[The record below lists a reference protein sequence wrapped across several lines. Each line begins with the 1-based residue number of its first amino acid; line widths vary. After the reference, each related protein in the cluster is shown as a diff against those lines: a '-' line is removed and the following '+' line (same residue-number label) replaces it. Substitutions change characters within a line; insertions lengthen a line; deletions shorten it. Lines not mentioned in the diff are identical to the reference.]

1 MNMNNNQTPNN
12 QTNNGF
18 ADNAKNFVNNVV
30 DETAQMDP
38 QDIEN
43 NKVISLFSYIGILFL
58 IPLLAAKDSRYAR
71 FHANQGI
78 ILFIFAI
85 IVNIVIAILGLIPV
99 VGLIIGW
106 VLSIAELVL
115 LIIGIVNAVTGKAKE
130 LPLIGKIKIL
140 K

>member
-1 MNMNNNQTPNN
+1 MNNNQTPNN

-30 DETAQMDP
+30 DETTQMDP

-85 IVNIVIAILGLIPV
+85 IVNIVIAILGLIPI

-115 LIIGIVNAVTGKAKE
+115 VIIGIVNAVTGKAKE

>member
-1 MNMNNNQTPNN
+1 MNNNQTPNN